1 MEPTSILIVDDHAVL
16 RMGLASL
23 LNNQPGFKVV
33 ADAENADE
41 ALAKAAQHHPD
52 VVVMDLMIPGRNGVE
67 ITRELIAREPNA
79 EILVLT
85 SYSTS
90 TGIAAAIEAGAK
102 GAILKSAPFEEIT
115 RAIREVAAGNNY
127 LSAEIQRVL
136 AEDPPLQTLTPRQLS
151 VLRLMARG
159 LSNPDIAKALG
170 IREDVVKDHVIA
182 ILLRLDAANRTEA
195 VSIALRHHLI

>member
-1 MEPTSILIVDDHAVL
+1 MEPTTILIVDDHAVL

-23 LNNQPGFKVV
+23 LNNQSGLKVV

-41 ALAKAAQHHPD
+41 ALAKAAQYHPD

-79 EILVLT
+79 KILVLT

-115 RAIREVAAGNNY
+115 RAIREVAAGNDY
-127 LSAEIQRVL
+127 LAAEIQRVL

-159 LSNPDIAKALG
+159 LSNPDIAKALE

-182 ILLRLDAANRTEA
+182 ILQRLDAANRTEA
-195 VSIALRHHLI
+195 VSVALRHHLI

>member
-23 LNNQPGFKVV
+23 LNNQLGFKVV

-79 EILVLT
+79 KILVLT

>member
-1 MEPTSILIVDDHAVL
+1 MEPITILIVDDHAVL

-23 LNNQPGFKVV
+23 LNNQPGLKVV

-41 ALAKAAQHHPD
+41 ALAKTERHHPQ

-67 ITRELIAREPNA
+67 ITRELLARAPLA
-79 EILVLT
+79 KVLVLT

-90 TGIAAAIEAGAK
+90 TGIAAAIGAGAK

-115 RAIREVAAGNNY
+115 RAIREVAAGNGY

-136 AEDPPLQTLTPRQLS
+136 AEDPPLQALTPRQLG
-151 VLRLMARG
+151 VLRLLARG
-159 LSNPDIAKALG
+159 LSNPDIARALG

-182 ILLRLDAANRTEA
+182 ILQRLDVANRTEA
-195 VSIALRHHLI
+195 VSVALRHHLI

>member
-79 EILVLT
+79 KILVLT

>member
-1 MEPTSILIVDDHAVL
+1 METITILIVDDHAVL

-23 LNNQPGFKVV
+23 LNSQSGFKVV
-33 ADAENADE
+33 ADAENADD
-41 ALAKAAQHHPD
+41 ALAKAQQHHPE

-67 ITRELIAREPNA
+67 ITRELLAREPD
-79 EILVLT
+79 IKVLVLT

-90 TGIAAAIEAGAK
+90 TGIAAALDAGAK
-102 GAILKSAPFEEIT
+102 GAILKSAPFSEIT
-115 RAIREVAAGNNY
+115 RAIREVAKGNHY

-136 AEDPPLQTLTPRQLS
+136 TEDPPHKTLTPRQLS

-159 LSNPDIAKALG
+159 LSNPDIAKVLE

-182 ILLRLDAANRTEA
+182 ILQRLDAANRTEA

>member
-33 ADAENADE
+33 TDAENADE
-41 ALAKAAQHHPD
+41 ALAKAAQYHPD

-79 EILVLT
+79 KILVLT

-136 AEDPPLQTLTPRQLS
+136 AEDPPLQPLTPRQLS

-182 ILLRLDAANRTEA
+182 ILQRLDAANRTEA
-195 VSIALRHHLI
+195 VSVALRHHLI